1 MANFGFGS
9 NNPGDFG
16 AGSGF
21 NPQDFERLARQY
33 WSAWG
38 EMMRGGAPQP
48 QPAQPSV
55 PGWNEALNWWSQLAR
70 GGQPQADDTLDR
82 FNSQARGW
90 FGEIQKLAAQFAG
103 RDASAADIAG
113 AWRQALGGQGANPFA
128 DVFGAMR
135 GPGQQ
140 DFARWVEQVKPML
153 ERLQDGGS
161 SLLGLPAF
169 GFAREHQER
178 VQQLAQAYLNY
189 QQQSQAYNALM
200 AEAGQ
205 DAFKRFED
213 KLAERSEPG
222 RQIGSARALFD
233 LWIDAAEDA
242 YAEIALSPRF
252 RDAYAALVNSQM
264 RLRAG
269 VQKEIEHASN
279 QYGIPTRT
287 EIDAAHR
294 KIVQLERE
302 LRRLR
307 DELLQVRGGG
317 GAGEGVAR
325 PKPASDKRAA
335 AKPKPRSAQAAA
347 AAPSRVAGAEP
358 AAAKAAVA
366 ERAAA
371 EPAAATR
378 VPATASKK
386 TAASKST
393 ASKSAASKSVASK
406 SAPSKAAPSKAAAA
420 KSSASKPAPAKPAAK
435 SAAKKTAIA
444 RPQPPARPAAAK
456 AAAPSKRAA
465 KPASPSMK
473 SAKSAKQGAR

>member
-16 AGSGF
+16 AGSAF
-21 NPQDFERLARQY
+21 NPQDFERIARQY

-38 EMMRGGAPQP
+38 EMMMRGGAPQP
-48 QPAQPSV
+48 PAQPSI

-70 GGQPQADDTLDR
+70 GGQPQVEDTLDR

-103 RDASAADIAG
+103 RDASASDIAG
-113 AWRQALGGQGANPFA
+113 AWKQALGGQGANPFA

-153 ERLQDGGS
+153 ERMQDGGS

-264 RLRAG
+264 RLRGG
-269 VQKEIEHASN
+269 VQKEIEQAST
-279 QYGIPTRT
+279 QFGIPTRT

-307 DELLQVRGGG
+307 DELLHVRGGG
-317 GAGEGVAR
+317 DAQREPAAKPT
-325 PKPASDKRAA
+325 PKPATRPAA
-335 AKPKPRSAQAAA
+335 KQNAGAKPKPRAAQAAA
-347 AAPSRVAGAEP
+347 AAPSRSLE
-358 AAAKAAVA
+358 
-366 ERAAA
+366 
-371 EPAAATR
+371 
-378 VPATASKK
+378 
-386 TAASKST
+386 
-393 ASKSAASKSVASK
+393 
-406 SAPSKAAPSKAAAA
+406 
-420 KSSASKPAPAKPAAK
+420 AKPAARAVAAAK
-435 SAAKKTAIA
+435 PAVKPAARKPAAKKTAIA
-444 RPQPPARPAAAK
+444 RPQPPAKPAAAK
-456 AAAPSKRAA
+456 AAMPAKRAKPF
-465 KPASPSMK
+465 KPAK
-473 SAKSAKQGAR
+473 SLKPAKSAKQGAR